1 MNTSYRIAAFFVL
14 TMPAYAFAG
23 EVVFAVSEPGPLS
36 LLAVGGI
43 ALALVS
49 KLRNK

>member
-1 MNTSYRIAAFFVL
+1 MTTSYRIAAFLVL
-14 TMPAYAFAG
+14 TLPACAFAG

-36 LLAVGGI
+36 LLALGGI

-49 KLRNK
+49 KFRNK